1 MACNGASLAAPGPIH
16 NLNDLLL
23 FNGIDWRA
31 LCAASYLINL
41 RCDPQ
46 LSGAAVGLM
55 IKSLVQTIIRPEMAG
70 HFILK
75 IKECEINFFS
85 APCCSSAT
93 YGWTL
98 PPKLLISY
106 ERVLLLYLVSP
117 LAFFHIPFLRALL
130 QIASPVS
137 EWQGFCYVLVFLSFH
152 LPVGLIFFFICL
164 LTNLSAGLPICMLD
178 CELCSINNCI
188 WSFCK
193 NIRYSW
199 LKQGV
204 LKGL

>member
-75 IKECEINFFS
+75 IKECEINFF
-85 APCCSSAT
+85 
-93 YGWTL
+93 
-98 PPKLLISY
+98 PPRVVAVPLI
-106 ERVLLLYLVSP
+106 
-117 LAFFHIPFLRALL
+117 A
-130 QIASPVS
+130 
-137 EWQGFCYVLVFLSFH
+137 
-152 LPVGLIFFFICL
+152 
-164 LTNLSAGLPICMLD
+164 
-178 CELCSINNCI
+178 ELCPLN
-188 WSFCK
+188 
-193 NIRYSW
+193 SW
-199 LKQGV
+199 FHMKECFYFI
-204 LKGL
+204 